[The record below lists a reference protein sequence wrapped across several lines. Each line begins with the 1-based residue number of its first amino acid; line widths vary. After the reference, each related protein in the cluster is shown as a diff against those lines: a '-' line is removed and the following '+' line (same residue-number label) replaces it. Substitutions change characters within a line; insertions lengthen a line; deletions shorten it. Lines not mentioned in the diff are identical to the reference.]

1 MLGTLTQPNACSGRL
16 CDGTFNAYRFPL
28 YGVAL
33 GSGSYTVVVSATDG
47 DGSTREVNVPVN
59 VSNPPTLQVAA
70 PADGAIVFGQLQV
83 SGTTATD
90 KAGAVTV
97 TVRIGDVEILNTT
110 QSSFSTAY
118 DITGLT
124 PGNYT
129 VTVRAVDNTNT
140 VTQIQRTVVVASQA
154 TLALQPVSTL
164 AAGAQVLAAEGSKL
178 LIRASDQSL
187 QVRDLVGGTATA
199 LQSAG
204 GIQYAAGWQFGG
216 QGSVVAYG
224 KDAADCVLYCIYRW
238 DAAGTRT
245 NLTNANPFS
254 QATNIG
260 GGWAYDQHPVAR
272 DGHVVWVNDKA
283 ADTGAITNASG
294 RYTVFNVG
302 AGTYTRVGVPTGVNY
317 VGNWSY
323 DFAVVGGVVRFWFW
337 GQTGGEGVSS
347 TFDIFEWRSDT
358 DTTTRITQ
366 AGVRSI
372 YVQTDGVRAAWQQS
386 PLGGNTDSTYT
397 LVQRSLAGGA
407 GTAVASQVSQSQL
420 RDGVLAWLET
430 TPTSRALRAAT
441 TAQTTTLSVLSTA
454 NLLAVG
460 EGAVVYSEQGKLYLW
475 KASTPAVSSLLLD
488 ATPSGVWIAG
498 GHVVFTLGTGIHRVS
513 L

>member
-1 MLGTLTQPNACSGRL
+1 MRPTVCCTASTVGTPQAR
-16 CDGTFNAYRFPL
+16 A
-28 YGVAL
+28 
-33 GSGSYTVVVSATDG
+33 
-47 DGSTREVNVPVN
+47 
-59 VSNPPTLQVAA
+59 PTS
-70 PADGAIVFGQLQV
+70 P
-83 SGTTATD
+83 
-90 KAGAVTV
+90 
-97 TVRIGDVEILNTT
+97 
-110 QSSFSTAY
+110 
-118 DITGLT
+118 T
-124 PGNYT
+124 PT
-129 VTVRAVDNTNT
+129 
-140 VTQIQRTVVVASQA
+140 
-154 TLALQPVSTL
+154 
-164 AAGAQVLAAEGSKL
+164 
-178 LIRASDQSL
+178 
-187 QVRDLVGGTATA
+187 
-199 LQSAG
+199 
-204 GIQYAAGWQFGG
+204 
-216 QGSVVAYG
+216 
-224 KDAADCVLYCIYRW
+224 
-238 DAAGTRT
+238 
-245 NLTNANPFS
+245 PFS

-260 GGWAYDQHPVAR
+260 GGWAYDQHHVAR
-272 DGHVVWVNDKA
+272 DGYVIWVNDKA

-294 RYTVFNVG
+294 RYTVFNVS

-475 KASTPAVSSLLLD
+475 KASSPAVSSLLLD

-498 GHVVFTLGTGIHRVS
+498 WHVVFPLGTGIHRVS